1 MESNDDTPN
10 GSITYFALVK
20 ERSWFRACGHVFITA
35 VYGAV
40 VIPSSVRVRR
50 CVGQGKSDDG
60 VPNRHGIRSGGDHQ
74 ADDGTKGEFNES
86 AHS

>member
-1 MESNDDTPN
+1 MGSNDDTPN

-20 ERSWFRACGHVFITA
+20 ERSWFRARGYVFITA
-35 VYGAV
+35 VYGTV

-60 VPNRHGIRSGGDHQ
+60 VPNGHGISRGDHQ
-74 ADDGTKGEFNES
+74 ADDGTKGKFNES